1 MRPGL
6 VGNPVGL
13 VGLMGLMEGLV
24 DGEVHSVY
32 EESAVPVAAYCSK
45 MAPRC

>member
-1 MRPGL
+1 M
-6 VGNPVGL
+6 GNPVDL
-13 VGLMGLMEGLV
+13 VGLMEGLV

-32 EESAVPVAAYCSK
+32 EASAAPVAAYCSK